1 MSIWTWKQSVA
12 EQILEI
18 VNSQRNTDFSIEQL
32 YERQNAFQE
41 RFPSNRHI
49 REKVR
54 QILQRLRDD
63 DGFIDFVG
71 GGRYRLLLT
80 HAELECEPARADDAG
95 VAVPAMRTIVRSVR
109 LRNTLLAAEMKRR
122 YKDVCQVCR
131 EQLQLAASTYAESH
145 HIRPMGSPHN
155 GPDVEGNILV
165 VCPNHHVMFDRGAL
179 VIDPSS
185 FIVRH
190 VRNAIE
196 PRPLLV
202 RRWHRLNRGCI
213 EYHVSIAAAGA

>member
-18 VNSQRNTDFSIEQL
+18 VNSQKNTDFNIGQL
-32 YERQNAFQE
+32 YEQENALQE
-41 RFPSNRHI
+41 RFPSNHHI

-63 DGFIDFVG
+63 GFVDFLG
-71 GGRYRLLLT
+71 GGKYRLSLT
-80 HAELECEPARADDAG
+80 YTELECEPARADDSG
-95 VAVPAMRTIVRSVR
+95 IVAPAMRMIVRLVR

-122 YKDVCQVCR
+122 YRNVCQVCR
-131 EQLQLAASTYAESH
+131 KQLQLAASTYAESH

-155 GPDVEGNILV
+155 GPDIEGNILV

-179 VIDPSS
+179 IIDPSS
-185 FIVRH
+185 FVVRH
-190 VRNAIE
+190 VRSAIE
-196 PRPLLV
+196 PRPLLL
-202 RRWHRLNRGCI
+202 RQWHKLNRGCI
-213 EYHVSIAAAGA
+213 EYHVSVATAGV